1 MCNCALLFSFLA
13 LLQHFYGNDGS
24 EARVRQCSVV
34 NCGSVSSNSVF
45 GSYLV
50 LMLDAAIL
58 YVIRMVLHILG
69 NTQDDQ
75 EVSKK
80 PVINKDLIL

>member
-13 LLQHFYGNDGS
+13 LLQHFSGNDGS
-24 EARVRQCSVV
+24 KARQCSVV